1 VLTVTVVCSSTP
13 AAVASCPITKV
24 QTLTQKAQRKA
35 HVLAVQ
41 QHTNFQQQQQQISRE
56 QQQQLKELQ
65 QKLNDALS
73 LLKDAT
79 GERDELEVAYTA
91 SLSACV

>member
-1 VLTVTVVCSSTP
+1 
-13 AAVASCPITKV
+13 
-24 QTLTQKAQRKA
+24 
-35 HVLAVQ
+35 VLAVQ
-41 QHTNFQQQQQQISRE
+41 QHSNKQQQQQQQQLHQQQISRG
-56 QQQQLKELQ
+56 QQEQLKELQ

-79 GERDELEVAYTA
+79 GERDELEVAYTV